1 VPVVETYTAHST
13 AIAAVK
19 FNKVYLTAAAAV
31 PSISAGGVSD
41 NRSSRGVNSML
52 VNEELLRREIL
63 VSIKKRGIAGPAE
76 RLDERAS
83 HYEVQ
88 VADIVELA

>member
-31 PSISAGGVSD
+31 PSISVGGVSD
-41 NRSSRGVNSML
+41 NRSS
-52 VNEELLRREIL
+52 
-63 VSIKKRGIAGPAE
+63 
-76 RLDERAS
+76 
-83 HYEVQ
+83 
-88 VADIVELA
+88 